1 MARELGGQVQEG
13 RDIRLPGLIHADAWQ
28 KPTQYCKVVI
38 LQFKKK
44 KNIHDSIMQRKLTRN
59 TLKYIFSLFLC

>member
-1 MARELGGQVQEG
+1 MIRSSTLYSDYLEEWDGEGAGGQVQEG
-13 RDIRLPGLIHADAWQ
+13 RDIRLPGLIHADTWQ

-44 KNIHDSIMQRKLTRN
+44 KEYS
-59 TLKYIFSLFLC
+59 